1 MSTINCAKD
10 NFDVSGTVSQIEH
23 CLKLVD
29 NKEGNK
35 KLTEDHAT
43 YLIHEAIP
51 NIVRALLQRRYSEI
65 HTGEAGVLWKVNQF
79 LQSVLAASIP
89 LISSDASFN
98 ILDTLRRVFDE
109 NRFLYMQTSNWEDV
123 SF

>member
-10 NFDVSGTVSQIEH
+10 NFDVIGTVSQIEH

-65 HTGEAGVLWKVNQF
+65 HTGEVGVLWKVNQF
-79 LQSVLAASIP
+79 LQSVLAAAIP

-98 ILDTLRRVFDE
+98 VLETLRRVFDE
-109 NRFLYMQTSNWEDV
+109 NRFFYMQTSNWEDV